1 MVECRCGRMGRLKL
15 LDAHGNELG
24 AAKATDLVEGA
35 RVKYT
40 YTCVHAPG
48 NLGNLVCGGF
58 GRRGLGFNG
67 RCLETAWTF
76 SERVW
81 ARVLYITGVMVECG

>member
-1 MVECRCGRMGRLKL
+1 MLYNGVLMVECRCGRMGRLKL

-48 NLGNLVCGGF
+48 NLGNLVPLGAAALDLEAAAWRLPGLFLNGCGQECCTS
-58 GRRGLGFNG
+58 LG
-67 RCLETAWTF
+67 
-76 SERVW
+76 
-81 ARVLYITGVMVECG
+81 